1 MREVRTFALQL
12 TLVALAT
19 LVLPSTAVAQTGLAT
34 VTGIV
39 SDESGAAVPGLT
51 VTATNQATNIGYTGV
66 TNETGDYIIT
76 SVPIGTYVIA
86 TELQGF
92 KSVQS
97 RVMLSAGQTARVDF
111 RLALGGLEERIEV
124 VSTTA
129 LLQTEN
135 AAVGRIVEREQVE
148 ALPLQGRN
156 LAAVSLYTPGAVSTQ
171 PNEFDT
177 LRGEFGRPAVNGQRQ
192 QVNNFTVD
200 GIDSNEA
207 LNNLISY
214 QPSPDAVEQVSVES
228 NNYSAEL
235 GNVAGAIVN
244 MVIKSGTNQY
254 RGNGF
259 YYWRD
264 NRLAATPWA
273 TNRAGGAKAKFS
285 RDVFGGT
292 FGGPLL
298 RNRLFVFGDYQ
309 GGRQD
314 SPPTDSFATVV
325 PDEGR
330 RGGLTS
336 LPPGGLVIRERW
348 A

>member
-1 MREVRTFALQL
+1 M
-12 TLVALAT
+12 
-19 LVLPSTAVAQTGLAT
+19 
-34 VTGIV
+34 
-39 SDESGAAVPGLT
+39 
-51 VTATNQATNIGYTGV
+51 
-66 TNETGDYIIT
+66 
-76 SVPIGTYVIA
+76 IA

-97 RVMLSAGQTARVDF
+97 TVTLSAAQTARVDF

-135 AAVGRIVEREQVE
+135 AVVGRIVEREQVE

-156 LAAVSLYTPGAVSTQ
+156 LSAVSLYTPGAVSTQ

-207 LNNLISY
+207 INNLISY

-254 RGNGF
+254 AERVLLLARQQARGDALGHQP
-259 YYWRD
+259 R
-264 NRLAATPWA
+264 
-273 TNRAGGAKAKFS
+273 
-285 RDVFGGT
+285 
-292 FGGPLL
+292 
-298 RNRLFVFGDYQ
+298 
-309 GGRQD
+309 
-314 SPPTDSFATVV
+314 
-325 PDEGR
+325 GR
-330 RGGLTS
+330 REGEVL
-336 LPPGGLVIRERW
+336 